1 MAGHL
6 RQVKQHLQIFLS
18 TLENEDEIKIDG
30 QRLSIAQLV
39 SVARYSARVSID
51 QTEALLNRMQ
61 ASADTLQS
69 HIDRGDKI
77 YGVNTGVG
85 GTSYTRT
92 DKLSELQYSMFQHHQ
107 CGILLE
113 PSQNVISG
121 RYSAVGQYNLPDETV
136 RGMVVVRCNS
146 LLRGHSG
153 VRVSLANFL
162 MDALAHDILP
172 LVPQRGSISAS
183 GDLAPLAYLGGLVE
197 GNPDI
202 LVKMK
207 DGEGFQVITAEE
219 ALKRVKVTPIKLQ
232 GKEGLGLLN
241 GTAPSSSVAALVVHD
256 GHILAVLTQILTAMS
271 TEVLEGTV
279 NNYHDF
285 ISTCRPH
292 PGQCEV
298 ARNMRGFL
306 SGSKLCYG
314 MEGQTVNLAQD
325 RYDLRTAPQWIGPQL
340 EDLLAAESQ
349 VSVELNSTTDNPLID
364 AQENAYHHGGNFQ
377 AAVITSAMEKT
388 RTALLML
395 GKLLLAQSQQMTDP
409 VLNNGLPPNLCVGN
423 PGQSFT
429 AKGLDINMAAYC
441 SELGFLTN
449 SVVSNIHSAEMRN
462 QSVNSL
468 ALLSARYTAE
478 CVDVLTMMCAAH
490 LYIVCQALDLR
501 AMREEFFKTA
511 KAACEASFDDL
522 FNHIGTSSGRKF
534 DRVWSAIRASWLE
547 WNRLDLQTQCAQV
560 CGECLGQMVSMD
572 DMGLSHQECW
582 EPIRRWKDVLPTILK
597 DCHRKT
603 YENFNQVRMTPQY
616 LSERTVRVYRFV
628 REQLQVPFHQGIQD
642 HPTISPKDD
651 GERPK
656 RTMGTYVSR
665 IYAAI
670 RSEDMARLLLD
681 VMEGLDL

>member
-1 MAGHL
+1 MASHL
-6 RQVKQHLQIFLS
+6 RQVKQHLKIFLS
-18 TLENEDEIKIDG
+18 TLENEDEVKIDG
-30 QRLSIAQLV
+30 QSLSIAQLV
-39 SVARYSARVSID
+39 SVARYSSRVSID
-51 QTEALLNRMQ
+51 QTDALSNRMQ
-61 ASADTLQS
+61 ASADTLRS
-69 HIDRGDKI
+69 YIDRGDKI

-92 DKLSELQYSMFQHHQ
+92 NELSTLQYSILQHHQ

-113 PSQNVISG
+113 PSQNVIPG
-121 RYSAVGQYNLPDETV
+121 RYSAVGQYNLPEETV
-136 RGMVVVRCNS
+136 RGMAVVRCNS

-153 VRVSLANFL
+153 VRMYIANFL
-162 MDALAHDILP
+162 MEALAHGILP

-183 GDLAPLAYLGGLVE
+183 GDLTPLAYLGGLIE

-207 DGEGFQVITAEE
+207 DGEDFQVITAEE
-219 ALKRVKVTPIKLQ
+219 ALRRVKMTPIKLQ
-232 GKEGLGLLN
+232 GKEGLGLMN

-271 TEVLEGTV
+271 TEALEGTV
-279 NNYHDF
+279 NNYHNF

-292 PGQCEV
+292 PGQREV

-306 SGSKLCYG
+306 CGSKLCYG
-314 MEGQTVNLAQD
+314 MEGLTESLAQD

-349 VSVELNSTTDNPLID
+349 VSIELNSTTDNPLID
-364 AQENAYHHGGNFQ
+364 AQENAFHHGGNFQ
-377 AAVITSAMEKT
+377 ATVITSAMEKT

-478 CVDVLTMMCAAH
+478 CVDILTMMCAAH

-511 KAACEASFDDL
+511 KAACEASFHDL
-522 FNHIGTSSGRKF
+522 FNHIGTS
-534 DRVWSAIRASWLE
+534 
-547 WNRLDLQTQCAQV
+547 NLQTQCAQV

-572 DMGLSHQECW
+572 DMGFSRQECW

-603 YENFNQVRMTPQY
+603 HENFNQVRATPQY
-616 LSERTVRVYRFV
+616 LSERTGRVYRFV

-642 HPTISPKDD
+642 HPTIGTKDD
-651 GERPK
+651 GEGPK
-656 RTMGTYVSR
+656 RTIGTYVSR

-681 VMEGLDL
+681 VMEGLEL